1 MRAAVAA
8 NEMGTRAAKSAYRC
22 RYPVRPAG
30 MSTHRGKHVVDRIN
44 RASYGVAPR
53 FRVRGWAGN
62 RSGARINR
70 TFHSS
75 HSLDRLQ
82 SKPRLAARIAR
93 AIGASDTD
101 VSHQEALPRRR
112 AIIVLQGGFDSSRKR
127 PSWLYLLVIGAS
139 TLGCPSLRHHRS
151 PRSTALGRTAR
162 TCATIG
168 IVSINTRASR
178 WPCAVR
184 HRQSRCILR
193 QKAPRAEFGCRGTCR
208 RSTNDTYRVPRLSCP
223 GRRSAML
230 PSHLRFVNHHS
241 LSQYAVLMVLR
252 RQNSSPCFH

>member
-1 MRAAVAA
+1 
-8 NEMGTRAAKSAYRC
+8 MGTRAAKSAYRC
-22 RYPVRPAG
+22 RYPVRPPG

-82 SKPRLAARIAR
+82 SKPRLAARIDR

-101 VSHQEALPRRR
+101 VSPAAQARYHRAARRLR
-112 AIIVLQGGFDSSRKR
+112 CSSRKR
-127 PSWLYLLVIGAS
+127 PSCPYLLVIGAS

-151 PRSTALGRTAR
+151 PRSTALGRAAR
-162 TCATIG
+162 TCATIS
-168 IVSINTRASR
+168 IVSIDTRAFR
-178 WPCAVR
+178 RPCAVR
-184 HRQSRCILR
+184 HGQSRCIPR
-193 QKAPRAEFGCRGTCR
+193 QKAPRAQFDCRGTGG
-208 RSTNDTYRVPRLSCP
+208 RSTNDTDSVPRFFCP
-223 GRRSAML
+223 GR
-230 PSHLRFVNHHS
+230 
-241 LSQYAVLMVLR
+241 
-252 RQNSSPCFH
+252 